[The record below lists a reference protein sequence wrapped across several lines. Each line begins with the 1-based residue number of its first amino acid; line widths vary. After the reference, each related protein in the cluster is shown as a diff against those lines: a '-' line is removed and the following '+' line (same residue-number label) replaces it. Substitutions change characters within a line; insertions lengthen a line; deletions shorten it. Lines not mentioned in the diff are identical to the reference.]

1 MRRRSYYRR
10 RRRWGQDPVPLVL
23 IPDDDRSLLGMGIVA
38 VARGL
43 RRYRSE
49 LAPLWM
55 LGAVAL
61 TGAWLH
67 TQHPDWWR
75 WLAIA
80 TAAVTALVATLAGV
94 SRERVARWP
103 WLYRNTERVYAAT
116 VVGLVGTWLTAAAAV
131 GPRHTPLPLLA
142 VVGTLL
148 CAVPWWTHHRRRAKV
163 RVVRTLDA
171 WPDIGEAAG
180 LKGSRVVSAV
190 VDRWGF
196 TARLGLPRGQ
206 TVKQVIDAIPAIES
220 GLGSRP
226 GAVRVEPDQS
236 RADRAI
242 VRVVTTDP
250 HAAPISYPHA
260 DRTAHSITRPVP
272 LGLFEDGTPAEV
284 LALRRN
290 VLIGGIVGS
299 GKSGVVNVILA
310 ALVASPDVVIWG
322 IDLKGGMELGPWLRC
337 LDRLAT
343 TPDQAVNLL
352 TDAVAELDSRAS
364 DQAARGD
371 RLWQPTATRP
381 ALVIVVD
388 EYAELPDTAAP
399 HADSIARRG
408 RAVAVNLLAATQ
420 RPTQQAMGRGAVRSQ
435 MDVRICLRVRE
446 RRDVDLILGDGMHNA
461 GWHPQALDA
470 PGKFL
475 ISSREH
481 TTPRRA
487 RAYLL
492 TDTDVA
498 KTVEANTGNR
508 PTLPTTVHSRPA
520 VMASNPERERRQAI
534 EKQTSPEI
542 ALWRALCDA
551 PAEGISIGDLIKATG
566 KYRTWVY
573 ERLQE
578 HAAAGRAV
586 RTTRGR
592 WRGVAPTGQPGEPV

>member
-10 RRRWGQDPVPLVL
+10 RRWGREPIPLVL
-23 IPDDDRSLLGMGIVA
+23 VPDDDRSVVGLGIVLLF
-38 VARGL
+38 RGIW
-43 RRYRSE
+43 RYRSE
-49 LAPLWM
+49 LTPLWM
-55 LGAVAL
+55 LGVVAL
-61 TGAWLH
+61 VGTWLH
-67 TQHPDWWR
+67 VRHPDWWL
-75 WLAIA
+75 WLAA
-80 TAAVTALVATLAGV
+80 TTAALTALIATLAGV
-94 SRERVARWP
+94 PRRRVSRWP
-103 WLYRNTERVYAAT
+103 WLYRTAERIYTAA
-116 VVGLVGTWLTAAAAV
+116 VVAVTGSWLTAAAAI
-131 GPRHTPLPLLA
+131 GPTRSPLPPLA
-142 VVGTLL
+142 IAGTIA
-148 CAVPWWTHHRRRAKV
+148 CAVPWWAHHRRRAKV

-171 WPDIGEAAG
+171 WPDIGEAVG
-180 LKGSRVVSAV
+180 LAGSRVLSAV

-206 TVKQVIDAIPAIES
+206 TVRQVIDAIPAIES
-220 GLGSRP
+220 GLGSKP

-242 VRVVTTDP
+242 LRVVSTDP
-250 HAAPISYPHA
+250 HAAPIPYPHVG
-260 DRTAHSITRPVP
+260 RTAHSISRPVP

-284 LALRRN
+284 LVLRRN
-290 VLIGGIVGS
+290 ILIGGIVDS

-343 TPDQAVNLL
+343 TTEQAVTLL
-352 TDAVAELDSRAS
+352 ADAVAELDRRAAE
-364 DQAARGD
+364 QAERGE
-371 RLWQPTATRP
+371 RLWQPTAARP

-388 EYAELPDTAAP
+388 EYAELPDAAAP

-461 GWHPQALDA
+461 GWHPQTLDA

-487 RAYLL
+487 RAYLF
-492 TDTDVA
+492 TDADVA
-498 KTVEANTGNR
+498 RTVAANANGR
-508 PTLPTTVHSRPA
+508 PTLPVLGNRPSGTA
-520 VMASNPERERRQAI
+520 AEDRTR
-534 EKQTSPEI
+534 PEI

-551 PAEGISIGDLIKATG
+551 PPEGVSIGDLIEATG

-592 WRGVAPTGQPGEPV
+592 WRGLTTDNQSGEPA